1 MIDQDR
7 PVIGGFGG
15 SIRSM
20 MSPGLQRRLAE
31 QEAAEAREAKEQERF
46 RAQRAEAHHEAS
58 IQAAIAQALEQ
69 GQEFNPRMLRGEG
82 LGRTRAEAIQYYSA
96 MQDREDVLA
105 AAREQLAFRRWQA
118 EQAALYSG
126 DASAD
131 TIQAERAEAQWR
143 QDQRA
148 RNQVARGKELRRRQ
162 IIEDAREASL
172 GDTAKVVAGLARAVD
187 RDRRGY

>member
-31 QEAAEAREAKEQERF
+31 QEAAEAKEGREQERE
-46 RAQRAEAHHEAS
+46 RALRAEVHHEAS

-82 LGRTRAEAIQYYSA
+82 LGRTVSESLAYYSA
-96 MQDREDVLA
+96 VADAEDRRRAAQARRAFNEWQARHNELHSADMSAPSPEELQSRAESEARHNEARIQGSVRRYEANKILKQARKDAWHAAIAVA
-105 AAREQLAFRRWQA
+105 AA
-118 EQAALYSG
+118 
-126 DASAD
+126 
-131 TIQAERAEAQWR
+131 AERHR
-143 QDQRA
+143 
-148 RNQVARGKELRRRQ
+148 
-162 IIEDAREASL
+162 
-172 GDTAKVVAGLARAVD
+172 
-187 RDRRGY
+187 